1 VLGLIGVA
9 FSLVP
14 LTGYNAWL
22 VIILGIAS
30 SAFGVVF
37 AALGLLRVNKG
48 RADNMGMSV
57 SGLLISVIGIGVGAT
72 WIMLAG
78 STTGA
83 DSELHFPASSTD
95 KHTVEFVV
103 TSTGGA
109 AVHYGTLGAQRTENV
124 PPSTDAWR
132 QEASYSSGS
141 HVLSVT
147 ADNTTSSLENTI
159 TCSLLLDGAKVSENA
174 GKTIALCTANVG

>member
-1 VLGLIGVA
+1 VLGLIGAA

-14 LTGYNAWL
+14 LAGYSAWL
-22 VIILGIAS
+22 VIILGIAFS
-30 SAFGVVF
+30 VLGVGF
-37 AALGLLRVNKG
+37 AVLGLIRVHKG
-48 RADNMGMSV
+48 WVDNMGVPV
-57 SGLLISVIGIGVGAT
+57 SALLLSVIGIGVGVT

-83 DSELHFPASSTD
+83 DSELHFPASGTD

-109 AVHYGTLGAQRTENV
+109 AVHYGTLGALRTDIV

-132 QEASYSSGS
+132 QDASYISGS
-141 HVLSVT
+141 HLVSVT
-147 ADNTTSSLENTI
+147 ADNTSSSLENTI

-174 GKTIALCTANVG
+174 GKTIALCTATVG